1 VTRCLEG
8 RFAQRASPARTQ
20 VSRSIGLSGSDRKFP
35 GVNGPVLAYARGSE
49 AQAVARMDNLINGL
63 VREHARAAALQLELD
78 FLPGLC
84 LMPGLGLG
92 LRF

>member
-1 VTRCLEG
+1 LRSGPACPYPGEPVY
-8 RFAQRASPARTQ
+8 RAVRKSPQ
-20 VSRSIGLSGSDRKFP
+20 VP
-35 GVNGPVLAYARGSE
+35 GVNGPVLAYACGSE

-84 LMPGLGLG
+84 LMPRLGLG